1 MRILRHL
8 TRGIRTLVR
17 GGAADRELDEE
28 IEQFIDEASSDLE
41 AQGMPPAEAR
51 RVARARAGS
60 PLAAREEVRAA
71 GWEHAIETLIADVRY
86 GLRGLRRR
94 PGFAAVTIGTLGLG
108 IGASTAMV
116 SVANPILFDRLPYPA
131 ADRLHMIWDR
141 TRDGSTIEMAFGSFL
156 ELEAR
161 SRSFSGMAVMRSWQ
175 PTLTGATE
183 PERLDGQGVS
193 DGYFRVL
200 GIAPAIGRDFEPA
213 DDRPNAPAVVIVSH
227 RLWQRRLD
235 SDTAIVGRQIV
246 LDGNSYTVIGVMPP
260 RFENVLMPAAEVW
273 RAAQYDRT
281 LPALQGREWGHNL
294 RLVARRADGVNA
306 AAAAAELD
314 QIARDRMTGFSRPPW
329 AAMQNGLLLPSL
341 HDEITSNIRSAML
354 AVLVAVTLLLAIAC
368 VNVANLIL
376 GRGAERRAE
385 FVMRSALGAGR
396 LRLFRQLLTE
406 AVLIALLGGMAGLA
420 VAGAGVRL
428 LVSFVPE
435 ALMPATPIAIDGP
448 VFAFALAV
456 TMVIGLAV
464 GLAPAVHASRTDLKA
479 NTPHGSWQTS
489 SSHHRT
495 RRSLVTAEVAFA
507 LVLLVG
513 ATLLSRSLQQLFAIS
528 PGFNGDN
535 LLTMQVQ
542 VAGRRFTD
550 PQVTQQ
556 FFQRALDAVRAV
568 PGVSEAA
575 LSSQLPL
582 SGDSDIYGVR
592 FESSETP
599 ETSADGGAYRYAIS
613 EGFFDVM
620 GIPLLAGR
628 AITAHDRAGSTP
640 VVVINE
646 SFAKRR
652 FPGRDPI
659 GQRLHLGPV
668 DREWFTIAGVVGD
681 IKQESLSAGRF
692 DAAYISPSQ
701 WHFADP
707 AFWLVVKTRATAATV
722 APSIRQA
729 VWSVDKDQP
738 IVRVAMMS
746 DLITA
751 TAGQRRF
758 ALLLFQLFGITA
770 LLLTAIG
777 IYGVVSGGV
786 NERIREIGVRT
797 ALGAS
802 RRSILSMV
810 LKQGVAL
817 AAIGIALGA
826 IVAAASSRGLSA
838 LLFGISPL
846 DPVSYA
852 AVAMLLMGVTIAA
865 CWWPA
870 RRAARVDPS
879 LTLRAE

>member
-1 MRILRHL
+1 
-8 TRGIRTLVR
+8 
-17 GGAADRELDEE
+17 
-28 IEQFIDEASSDLE
+28 
-41 AQGMPPAEAR
+41 
-51 RVARARAGS
+51 
-60 PLAAREEVRAA
+60 
-71 GWEHAIETLIADVRY
+71 
-86 GLRGLRRR
+86 
-94 PGFAAVTIGTLGLG
+94 
-108 IGASTAMV
+108 
-116 SVANPILFDRLPYPA
+116 
-131 ADRLHMIWDR
+131 
-141 TRDGSTIEMAFGSFL
+141 
-156 ELEAR
+156 
-161 SRSFSGMAVMRSWQ
+161 
-175 PTLTGATE
+175 
-183 PERLDGQGVS
+183 
-193 DGYFRVL
+193 
-200 GIAPAIGRDFEPA
+200 
-213 DDRPNAPAVVIVSH
+213 
-227 RLWQRRLD
+227 
-235 SDTAIVGRQIV
+235 
-246 LDGNSYTVIGVMPP
+246 
-260 RFENVLMPAAEVW
+260 
-273 RAAQYDRT
+273 
-281 LPALQGREWGHNL
+281 
-294 RLVARRADGVNA
+294 
-306 AAAAAELD
+306 
-314 QIARDRMTGFSRPPW
+314 
-329 AAMQNGLLLPSL
+329 
-341 HDEITSNIRSAML
+341 
-354 AVLVAVTLLLAIAC
+354 
-368 VNVANLIL
+368 
-376 GRGAERRAE
+376 
-385 FVMRSALGAGR
+385 
-396 LRLFRQLLTE
+396 
-406 AVLIALLGGMAGLA
+406 
-420 VAGAGVRL
+420 
-428 LVSFVPE
+428 
-435 ALMPATPIAIDGP
+435 
-448 VFAFALAV
+448 
-456 TMVIGLAV
+456 
-464 GLAPAVHASRTDLKA
+464 
-479 NTPHGSWQTS
+479 
-489 SSHHRT
+489 
-495 RRSLVTAEVAFA
+495 
-507 LVLLVG
+507 
-513 ATLLSRSLQQLFAIS
+513 
-528 PGFNGDN
+528 
-535 LLTMQVQ
+535 MQVQ

-599 ETSADGGAYRYAIS
+599 ETSADGGAYRYAVS
-613 EGFFDVM
+613 EGYFDVM

-628 AITAHDRAGSTP
+628 TIAAHDRAGSIP

-668 DREWFTIAGVVGD
+668 DREWFTIVGVVGD

-701 WHFADP
+701 WHFADR
-707 AFWLVVKTRATAATV
+707 AFWIVIKTRATAAAV
-722 APSIRQA
+722 APPIRQA
-729 VWSVDKDQP
+729 IWSVDKDQP
-738 IVRVAMMS
+738 VVRVAMMS
-746 DLITA
+746 DLVTA

-852 AVAMLLMGVTIAA
+852 AVAILLMGVTIAA

-879 LTLRAE
+879 VTLRAE